1 MSTDTKKT
9 AVAAKPTAKETKKAA
24 PAKATHNLFTGI
36 GRLGRDP
43 ELRVRRVA

>member
-1 MSTDTKKT
+1 MSIVSKKNT
-9 AVAAKPTAKETKKAA
+9 ASAKPTTAEIKKTT
-24 PAKATHNLFTGI
+24 PKATYNLFTGI